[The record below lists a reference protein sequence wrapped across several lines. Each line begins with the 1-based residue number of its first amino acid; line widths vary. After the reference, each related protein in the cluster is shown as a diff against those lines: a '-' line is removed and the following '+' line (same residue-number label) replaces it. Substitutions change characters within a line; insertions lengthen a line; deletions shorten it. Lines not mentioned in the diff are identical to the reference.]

1 MLRDILKESASQAQ
15 KMKEE
20 VRGLVGRWEKF
31 GLLEGLSD
39 DDYSKSGMAI
49 LLNNQAKQLV
59 QEANRTGTAA
69 NSEEWSGVALP
80 LIRRIMSSISAQE
93 FLSFQPMNLPTGLVF
108 YIDFKYGSAQT
119 GFSSSNGLGSAVHQ
133 QNSIFGVTD
142 VKDQTPVGGLYG
154 TGRFG
159 YTINDSNSAALFA
172 GESATV
178 TSTTASFA
186 TLTDGD
192 VNYDTEFSGSNVYG
206 FTTGDVC
213 KVQVSTAS
221 LSNFDPLGVSAFSIT
236 GSAVD
241 THYSKYTKL
250 VANDTAVQFV
260 IKLAATGSDLAD
272 LVVGYHKQPTDI
284 TRGDFEDTN
293 PDAYSHED
301 SALDIPT
308 LDIKMESETIVAKT
322 RKLKTQWTPEFSQ
335 DLDAYHSIDAEA
347 ELTGMMSE
355 YISAE
360 IDLELIDML
369 SKGATTTDFWSA
381 TPGRRWNSAT
391 NTFGQFS
398 ANVEFNQQTWFNTLG
413 TKIQKVSNEIHR
425 KTLRGGANFLVCSPQ
440 VATIIE
446 SMGKYAAATDGTAEK
461 FSFGVERVGVLQ
473 NRITVYKN
481 PYITSNEVLMGYRGT
496 SFLETGAIYAP
507 YVPLISTPTVYDPD
521 NMTPRRGLM
530 TRYAKKLV
538 RGSFYGKI
546 YVEGLETL

>member
-1 MLRDILKESASQAQ
+1 MLRDILKESASQVA
-15 KMKEE
+15 KMKED
-20 VRGLVGRWEKF
+20 VRGLVNRWERF
-31 GLLEGLSD
+31 GLLEGLND

-49 LLNNQAKQLV
+49 LLNNQARQLV
-59 QEANRTGTAA
+59 KEANRTGTSQ

-80 LIRRIMSSISAQE
+80 LVRRVMSGISAQE
-93 FLSFQPMNLPTGLVF
+93 FLSVQPMNLPTGLVF
-108 YIDFKYGSAQT
+108 YIDFKYGSSQT
-119 GFSSSNGLGSAVHQ
+119 GFSSSSTLGAGVHQ

-142 VKDQTPVGGLYG
+142 VKGQDATGGLYG

-159 YTINDSNSAALFA
+159 YTINDVNTAQLHAA
-172 GESATV
+172 ESATL
-178 TSTTASFA
+178 TATTASFS
-186 TLTDGD
+186 TLTDAD
-192 VNYDTEFSGSNVYG
+192 INYDTVFSGSNTYG

-213 KVQVSTAS
+213 KVQVSTS
-221 LSNFDPLGVSAFSIT
+221 SFTNLDTLGVGAFTVT
-236 GSAVD
+236 GTGID
-241 THYSKYTKL
+241 TYYSKYTKL

-260 IKLAATGSDLAD
+260 VKLSATGSDMAS
-272 LVVGYHKQPTDI
+272 VVVAYHKQPTDI
-284 TRGDFEDTN
+284 TRGDFEDTD
-293 PDAYSHED
+293 PSAYSHENN
-301 SALDIPT
+301 ALDIPT
-308 LDIKMESETIVAKT
+308 LEIKMESETIVAKT
-322 RKLKTQWTPEFSQ
+322 RKLKTEWTPEFSQ

-360 IDLELIDML
+360 IDLELLDML
-369 SKGATTTDFWSA
+369 SKGAVTTDFWSA

-391 NTFGQFS
+391 GTFGQFS

-413 TKIQKVSNEIHR
+413 TKIQKVSNEIHQ

-446 SMGKYAAATDGTAEK
+446 SMSKYGAATDGTSET
-461 FSFGVERVGVLQ
+461 FSFGVERIGALQ

-481 PYITSNEVLMGYRGT
+481 PYITSNEVLIGYRGT
-496 SFLETGAIYAP
+496 SFLETGAVYAP
-507 YVPLISTPTVYDPD
+507 YVPLISTPTVYDAD

-538 RGSFYGKI
+538 RGSFFGKI